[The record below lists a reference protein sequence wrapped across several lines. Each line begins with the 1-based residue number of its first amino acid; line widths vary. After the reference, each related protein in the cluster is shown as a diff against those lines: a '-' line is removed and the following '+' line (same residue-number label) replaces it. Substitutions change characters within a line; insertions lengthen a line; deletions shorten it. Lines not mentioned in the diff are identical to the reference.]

1 MFDAEQ
7 KNIKLIDLGVS
18 TEFVESEAEDAGT
31 AGTYRYMSP
40 EQFEGKLSLK
50 TDIWSFGCVLLQFC
64 TGLKPYHAMTE
75 EIPMTMK
82 IILEKISPLDY
93 IV

>member
-1 MFDAEQ
+1 ME
-7 KNIKLIDLGVS
+7 
-18 TEFVESEAEDAGT
+18 EEADNAGT

-64 TGLKPYHAMTE
+64 TGLKPYDGMTA

-82 IILEKISPLDY
+82 IIVEKVSPLDY
-93 IV
+93 IVQQ